1 MDARRNP
8 QHARI
13 VIPALLDLWGKCPRN
28 NFMWNPKTCG
38 KSLEISGRWPS
49 AYFFQGLQP
58 YVLSP
63 GTWNLQCFIWVW
75 KGGMPGMG
83 PDVSLG
89 QTVDASVQR
98 FLSNRIYASR
108 ISSYVGLY
116 IHRCLYMRYLSI
128 YVLIHLVN
136 NAIDLHMRK
145 YVYII
150 ILYII
155 YIYTYINVKLMD
167 M

>member
-1 MDARRNP
+1 
-8 QHARI
+8 
-13 VIPALLDLWGKCPRN
+13 
-28 NFMWNPKTCG
+28 
-38 KSLEISGRWPS
+38 
-49 AYFFQGLQP
+49 
-58 YVLSP
+58 
-63 GTWNLQCFIWVW
+63 
-75 KGGMPGMG
+75 MG

-150 ILYII
+150 ILYNI
-155 YIYTYINVKLMD
+155 YIYIHIHQCEANGYVKTCVFLCV
-167 M
+167 